1 MTDAERGMAPQARGP
16 RRALAVHAIGGGAEG
31 DALLH
36 VPALS
41 IKPLYPGGFFPL
53 LRPATDGEGAA
64 AWMRMAWDDALAAAD
79 ASAGPAARADGAGI
93 ALLAGDVDAARERA
107 ADVGQ
112 DADDDA
118 RFRASLV
125 LAIADAVEGEADAA
139 LARLDDLEST
149 DARRDDER
157 LVYLL
162 ANRAAA
168 ELMAGRADLAEAA
181 ALEAL
186 RAGRRRKDD
195 YRTAVGGLAA
205 ALAHLARGRR
215 GDARTRLGDAV
226 RGFARAGDVLRQV
239 QCHHLLGEVAYDG
252 EDPIRAGS
260 HYRDALALARPAE
273 AHAAIDLLTLR
284 FEHR

>member
-1 MTDAERGMAPQARGP
+1 MTDADPGMAPQARGP
-16 RRALAVHAIGGGAEG
+16 RRSLAVHAISGGAGG

-41 IKPLYPGGFFPL
+41 LEPLYPGGFFPL
-53 LRPATDGEGAA
+53 LRPASDGDGAA
-64 AWMRMAWDDALAAAD
+64 GWMGMAWDDALSAAD
-79 ASAGPAARADGAGI
+79 AASGPGARADAAGI
-93 ALLAGDVDAARERA
+93 AILAGDLDAARQRA
-107 ADVGQ
+107 TDVG
-112 DADDDA
+112 DDGDDDA
-118 RFRASLV
+118 RFRAALV
-125 LAIADAVEGEADAA
+125 LAVADALEGETDAA
-139 LARLDDLEST
+139 LARLDGLDSA

-157 LVYLL
+157 VVYLR

-195 YRTAVGGLAA
+195 YRTAVGGFAA

-260 HYRDALALARPAE
+260 HYRDALALARPAG
-273 AHAAIDLLTLR
+273 AHAAVDLLTLR